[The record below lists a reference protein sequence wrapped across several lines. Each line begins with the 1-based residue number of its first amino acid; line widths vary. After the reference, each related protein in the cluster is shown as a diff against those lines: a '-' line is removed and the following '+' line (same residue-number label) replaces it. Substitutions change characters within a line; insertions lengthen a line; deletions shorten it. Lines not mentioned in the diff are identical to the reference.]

1 MRSVVGR
8 MVPVRTMKGR
18 LVAGYHARR
27 SARRARRAPLPT
39 VPPRD
44 PGELARELFA
54 DERYLEAEY
63 HLWEVL
69 RRSPRAPSS
78 TYLLGLSM
86 LFRGR
91 HAAGRRLIDRAYE
104 LRHWLDD
111 RVCSP
116 RAIEV
121 LEDARRRCPDW
132 DWPVYQLGRER
143 WRAVGL
149 DVRAAIEHLADARDE
164 PVRFVQVGAN
174 DGRSGDPLR
183 ELIAAG
189 RLQGLLVEPQPE
201 PFERLRRRHQDADGL
216 HFAPVAV
223 TERDGPVTLYTDP
236 ERSTLGT
243 LEPDRNLIR
252 DRRRRAVELTVEGL
266 TFDSL
271 ADRYGIDGFELL
283 QLDTEGFDYKILRQV
298 PLDEHGVQI
307 VNLEYYCLPVAER
320 RAAGELLARA
330 GFALLYGEADL
341 LAVQRSAF
349 EDRFCITDLTEQ
361 A

>member
-1 MRSVVGR
+1 VG
-8 MVPVRTMKGR
+8 GAA
-18 LVAGYHARR
+18 AGTP
-27 SARRARRAPLPT
+27 APL
-39 VPPRD
+39 
-44 PGELARELFA
+44 
-54 DERYLEAEY
+54 
-63 HLWEVL
+63 
-69 RRSPRAPSS
+69 S
-78 TYLLGLSM
+78 TYLLGLCL

-91 HAAGRRLIDRAYE
+91 HRAARRLIDRAYE

-121 LEDARRRCPDW
+121 LEEACRRCPDW
-132 DWPVYQLGRER
+132 DWPAYQLGRER

-149 DVRAAIEHLADARDE
+149 DVRSAIEHLADDGDR

-189 RLQGLLVEPQPE
+189 RLQGVLVEPQPE
-201 PFERLRRRHQDADGL
+201 PFERLRKRLDDVDGL
-216 HFAPVAV
+216 RFVRAAI
-223 TERDGPVTLYTDP
+223 TEQDGPVTLYTDP

-252 DRRRRAVELTVEGL
+252 DRRRRAVELSVEGL
-266 TFDSL
+266 TFASL
-271 ADRYGIDGFELL
+271 TDRHDIDGFELL

-298 PLDEHGVQI
+298 PLDEHGVQV

-320 RAAGELLARA
+320 RAAGELLERA

-341 LAVQRSAF
+341 LAVRR
-349 EDRFCITDLTEQ
+349 DRFEEKFCVTDITEQ
-361 A
+361 S